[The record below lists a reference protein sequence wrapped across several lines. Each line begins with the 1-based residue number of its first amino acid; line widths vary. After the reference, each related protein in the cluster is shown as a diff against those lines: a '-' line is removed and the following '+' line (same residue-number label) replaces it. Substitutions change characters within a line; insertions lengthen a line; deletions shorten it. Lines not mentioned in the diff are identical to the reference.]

1 MKGQPVHDS
10 ARAEVQKDH
19 ERVSC
24 GLFWAVG
31 KYKPTNCMIVSSIAT
46 DQALP
51 PRFRCALRPG
61 TVMTALLVRSS
72 ARGH

>member
-1 MKGQPVHDS
+1 MKGQPIHDS
-10 ARAEVQKDH
+10 ARAEAQNDH

-31 KYKPTNCMIVSSIAT
+31 KYKPTNCMIVSSITT
-46 DQALP
+46 DQALL
-51 PRFRCALRPG
+51 PRFHVVLRPG
-61 TVMTALLVRSS
+61 TVLTALLVRSS